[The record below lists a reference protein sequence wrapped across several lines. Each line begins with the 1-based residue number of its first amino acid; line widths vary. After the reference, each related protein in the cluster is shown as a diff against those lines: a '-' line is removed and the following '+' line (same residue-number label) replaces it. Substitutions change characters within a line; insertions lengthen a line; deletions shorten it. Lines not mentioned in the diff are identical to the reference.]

1 MDEKTVL
8 IIIFGAIGGS
18 LTLLCAGSFI
28 YRQRMSWRAKLESIR
43 ANHHKKDEEH
53 VDVTLDYWELTWDRL
68 LVKSDKLGSG
78 AFGQVLR
85 GKIIGKPPCVDH
97 FYVNLQQRNATHME
111 NADVAIK
118 MLPKYADDAAKKEF
132 MNEIELV
139 RKISS
144 FLLKFDVD
152 FR

>member
-1 MDEKTVL
+1 ML
-8 IIIFGAIGGS
+8 IIIIGAIGGS
-18 LTLLCAGSFI
+18 LILLCMGSFI
-28 YRQRMSWRAKLESIR
+28 YRQRMSWKTKLESIR
-43 ANHHKKDEEH
+43 ANHHKREENE
-53 VDVTLDYWELTWDRL
+53 VNVEINIDYWELTWDKL

-85 GKIIGKPPCVDH
+85 GKIIGQPPCVEH
-97 FYVNLQQRNATHME
+97 FYQNLQIRDLAQME

-139 RKISS
+139 S
-144 FLLKFDVD
+144 FYYL
-152 FR
+152 RCYIIR